1 MFAKTFDRYRK
12 VYNFMLND
20 KIEKHNRKSYTTNNQ
35 KGTIAIIGNSIKLP
49 KVGRVKAVIYK
60 HPEADW
66 IIKSATFLILASS
79 NWVNHLWIDLLET
92 PWLSATCWKVSS
104 EWFFLYW
111 TASNLNCLSITL
123 FSDMLTPLFS
133 CFRLVFFRMFF
144 NSFFRYFLYLTG
156 TKFILAPIQQWLTV
170 LRKLELF

>member
-79 NWVNHLWIDLLET
+79 N
-92 PWLSATCWKVSS
+92 
-104 EWFFLYW
+104 
-111 TASNLNCLSITL
+111 
-123 FSDMLTPLFS
+123 
-133 CFRLVFFRMFF
+133 
-144 NSFFRYFLYLTG
+144 
-156 TKFILAPIQQWLTV
+156 
-170 LRKLELF
+170 